1 MEKKHILVLCQRKA
15 SHTDSNVE
23 KVSQEINRYI
33 EENYGANVVIEYL
46 TSGVGDEDS
55 FDADYKFA
63 LNNDS
68 AEALHFIETHKEY
81 YSAIILNTCPFTF
94 MDYKII
100 YNLLKPDGILAFK
113 AFTIP
118 QLTRNDPLQFPIF
131 PNAIPGLIELFD
143 SLFVKRF
150 DFVYAKVPR
159 GGKRRTKIRKSQHK
173 KSTSKKKT
181 NKRKN
186 KNKRHLINKN

>member
-1 MEKKHILVLCQRKA
+1 
-15 SHTDSNVE
+15 
-23 KVSQEINRYI
+23 
-33 EENYGANVVIEYL
+33 
-46 TSGVGDEDS
+46 
-55 FDADYKFA
+55 
-63 LNNDS
+63 
-68 AEALHFIETHKEY
+68 
-81 YSAIILNTCPFTF
+81 

-118 QLTRNDPLQFPIF
+118 HLTRNDPLKFPIF

-159 GGKRRTKIRKSQHK
+159 GGKRRTKMRKSHRK
-173 KSTSKKKT
+173 KIRSKT

-186 KNKRHLINKN
+186 KNSKTFKK